1 MDEEEE
7 QIIDSE
13 EPAKV
18 ELYIGHFPLSWK
30 YGVVRD
36 FIENLVLGVKPEK
49 LRVLT
54 TGRKNNSIAF
64 VTVREDLAFKYAIHF
79 SFFL

>member
-7 QIIDSE
+7 QVIESE

-18 ELYIGHFPLSWK
+18 ELYFGHFPLSWK
-30 YGVVRD
+30 FGVVRD

-64 VTVREDLAFKYAIHF
+64 VTVREDLAFKYGN
-79 SFFL
+79 SFFFLF